1 MKSNSLSLE
10 EFESLSKE
18 LHTIVDLRDPD
29 LFATAFIPG
38 SINLMLNDKFQ
49 ERADHFFQKDQ
60 AIIIVADDDK
70 EEESIET
77 LKKLKYTNI
86 KGYLKNGISTW
97 LLKEKPI
104 DLVIS
109 IDAEEL
115 ALEIKYGDLIYF
127 DIRSESDFNASHI
140 KKSTNLTIDG
150 LIADTDLIDDL
161 KTTCIYSD
169 DGCESM
175 SLISYLKTHKK
186 HNFYHITGGFNGIKG
201 NMDIEFSAT
210 KARIM

>member
-1 MKSNSLSLE
+1 
-10 EFESLSKE
+10 
-18 LHTIVDLRDPD
+18 
-29 LFATAFIPG
+29 
-38 SINLMLNDKFQ
+38 MLNDKFQ

-60 AIIIVADDDK
+60 AIILVADDDK
-70 EEESIET
+70 EEQSLEI

-115 ALEIKYGDLIYF
+115 AIEIKFGDLIFY
-127 DIRSESDFNASHI
+127 DIRSKEDFKISHI
-140 KKSTNLTIDG
+140 KKSTNLSTDE
-150 LIADTDLIDDL
+150 LIADTDLIDNL

-169 DGCESM
+169 DGCLSM

-186 HNFYHITGGFNGIKG
+186 HNFYHITGGFNRIKG
-201 NMDIEFSAT
+201 NTDIEFSSI
-210 KARIM
+210 K